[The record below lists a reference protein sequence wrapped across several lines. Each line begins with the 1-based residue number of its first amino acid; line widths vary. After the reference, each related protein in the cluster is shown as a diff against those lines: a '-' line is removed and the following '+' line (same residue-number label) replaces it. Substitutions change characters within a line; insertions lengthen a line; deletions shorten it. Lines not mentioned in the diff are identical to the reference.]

1 MVKVLDGGKEVELAL
16 VGQLNDPDFPQQ
28 LSDFAYKIG
37 EAKNKISPPEPQG
50 LFQTVKNTEGK
61 EHEGER
67 REYDIYGITGISK
80 HGPVQNQL
88 IDLLRKK
95 KLSVFKD
102 NRDVVVNNRT
112 GDAIAVFEI
121 KSKVDTT
128 SLYTGVGQLL
138 LLNVNEQEC
147 KKRILVL
154 PENKIHKKE
163 KHNLV
168 NDLQSIG
175 IDLMTFSQSI
185 NESDVIADFDG
196 IEDFISW
203 AKHHF

>member
-1 MVKVLDGGKEVELAL
+1 
-16 VGQLNDPDFPQQ
+16 
-28 LSDFAYKIG
+28 
-37 EAKNKISPPEPQG
+37 
-50 LFQTVKNTEGK
+50 
-61 EHEGER
+61 
-67 REYDIYGITGISK
+67 
-80 HGPVQNQL
+80 
-88 IDLLRKK
+88 
-95 KLSVFKD
+95 
-102 NRDVVVNNRT
+102 
-112 GDAIAVFEI
+112 
-121 KSKVDTT
+121 
-128 SLYTGVGQLL
+128 LL